1 MLSTFLVYNK
11 AMERDHL
18 WLKKRLTIIW
28 QRYFPDV
35 AIANNVLVK
44 FGRPTRTRL
53 GSIKFGRRKEN
64 PNTIITINGFF
75 IDPEIPDFVVDG
87 VLAHELTHYA
97 HGFCSPHEQ
106 NYRYPHQDGLVR
118 RELVDR
124 GLKDLLQLE
133 KRWVKENWVKYLK
146 GKKVL

>member
-1 MLSTFLVYNK
+1 
-11 AMERDHL
+11 MERDNQ
-18 WLKKRLTIIW
+18 WLKKRLAMLW

-35 AIANNVLVK
+35 QIANNVFVK
-44 FGRPTRTRL
+44 FGRPTKTRL
-53 GSIKFGRRKEN
+53 GSIKFGRRKID

-75 IDPEIPDFVVDG
+75 MDPEIPEFVVDG

-97 HGFCSPHEQ
+97 QGFCSPHQ
-106 NYRYPHQDGLVR
+106 QKHPYPHYGGVVR

-133 KRWVKENWVKYLK
+133 RKWIKENWVKYLK
-146 GKKVL
+146 GKRFL

>member
-1 MLSTFLVYNK
+1 
-11 AMERDHL
+11 MERDHQ
-18 WLKKRLTIIW
+18 WLKNRLETIW

-35 AIANNVLVK
+35 ALANNVLVK
-44 FGRPTRTRL
+44 FGRPTKTRL
-53 GSIKFGRRKEN
+53 GSIKFGRRKID

-75 IDPEIPDFVVDG
+75 QDPEIPEFVVDG

-106 NYRYPHQDGLVR
+106 YHRYPHQGGVVR

-146 GKKVL
+146 GKRVI